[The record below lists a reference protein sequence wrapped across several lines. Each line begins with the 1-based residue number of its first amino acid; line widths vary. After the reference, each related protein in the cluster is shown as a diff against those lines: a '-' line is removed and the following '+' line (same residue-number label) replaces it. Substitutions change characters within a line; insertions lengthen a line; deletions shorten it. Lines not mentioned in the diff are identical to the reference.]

1 MIEAQGSRY
10 PGEPIR
16 SYFDSEHE
24 VWRERAAQDPAET
37 GLFVLPLAPDRVLKE
52 NVSGG
57 PPYGFVLPD
66 GCADGLFAAET
77 TMPFVSYLTARLA
90 ARSQTRAGDRAVCS
104 GVVLA
109 GPVQRCKGVPLT
121 QSSVCV
127 SGGDPQGG
135 LAAPGLPPAV
145 LSGDRCFAGV
155 VRLAGRSAHLAGETR
170 WQVPGSLRRPRL
182 SLVAEPELPSGTLGA
197 HRDLVVH
204 PAAAPPRTTGRVPGR
219 R

>member
-90 ARSQTRAGDRAVCS
+90 ARSQSRAGDRAVCS

-109 GPVQRCKGVPLT
+109 ASCPAL
-121 QSSVCV
+121 
-127 SGGDPQGG
+127 QGG
-135 LAAPGLPPAV
+135 AIDAV
-145 LSGDRCFAGV
+145 ER
-155 VRLAGRSAHLAGETR
+155 VRIRRRSAGRTG
-170 WQVPGSLRRPRL
+170 
-182 SLVAEPELPSGTLGA
+182 GA
-197 HRDLVVH
+197 R
-204 PAAAPPRTTGRVPGR
+204 PAASRTVR
-219 R
+219 